1 MWMPGRLSLRLS
13 CSLGFVC
20 LKKLTRPALLS
31 FAVVVLMIL
40 PGCCSLSSTPDVPTL
55 PVLTSLQRLELNGV
69 SGVWMN
75 SDDAGR
81 LAQWIYDVTGE
92 AGQ

>member
-1 MWMPGRLSLRLS
+1 MWTGRPFSRP
-13 CSLGFVC
+13 CSKRGYIFWKNWMLPV
-20 LKKLTRPALLS
+20 LPISVVALL
-31 FAVVVLMIL
+31 LMV
-40 PGCCSLSSTPDVPTL
+40 PGCCSTSSIPAPTL
-55 PVLTSLQRLELNGV
+55 PVLTSLQRAELDGV

-75 SDDAGR
+75 SNDAGQ

>member
-1 MWMPGRLSLRLS
+1 MWTPGRHFSRR
-13 CSLGFVC
+13 CFNPGCVFW
-20 LKKLTRPALLS
+20 KRLTRPALRIS
-31 FAVVVLMIL
+31 VVALLMMV
-40 PGCCSLSSTPDVPTL
+40 PGCCSTSSIPAPTL

-69 SGVWMN
+69 PGVWM
-75 SDDAGR
+75 SSSDAGR

>member
-1 MWMPGRLSLRLS
+1 MWTGRPFSRLF
-13 CSLGFVC
+13 LKPVC
-20 LKKLTRPALLS
+20 VFWKNWTRPPLLS
-31 FAVVVLMIL
+31 FAVVLLMMV
-40 PGCCSLSSTPDVPTL
+40 PGCCSTSSIPAPTL

-69 SGVWMN
+69 PGVWM
-75 SDDAGR
+75 SSSDAGR

>member
-1 MWMPGRLSLRLS
+1 MWTGRRFSRP
-13 CSLGFVC
+13 CSKRGYIFWKSWMLLV
-20 LKKLTRPALLS
+20 LPISVVALL
-31 FAVVVLMIL
+31 LMV
-40 PGCCSLSSTPDVPTL
+40 PGCCSTSSIPAPTL
-55 PVLTSLQRLELNGV
+55 PVLTSLQRAELDGV

-75 SDDAGR
+75 SNDASQ

>member
-1 MWMPGRLSLRLS
+1 MWIGRLFSRP
-13 CSLGFVC
+13 CSKRGYIFWKNWMLPV
-20 LKKLTRPALLS
+20 LPISVVALL
-31 FAVVVLMIL
+31 LMV
-40 PGCCSLSSTPDVPTL
+40 PGCCSTSSIPAPTL
-55 PVLTSLQRLELNGV
+55 PVLTSLQRLELNGTP
-69 SGVWMN
+69 GVWMS